1 MFFETEKT
9 KTTKFCKIVAI
20 YLFFWGSSVF
30 LVFLF
35 VCFSNTSI
43 SILCF

>member
-35 VCFSNTSI
+35 VLV
-43 SILCF
+43 ILQSQYYVF